1 MSYRESMVLSRYQA
15 IQPGLPGVPGPA
27 VPDPPGPDV
36 PAPGPDGPGPI
47 DPSPYPDYEDTPPVS
62 PIDVS
67 VLQARAPRSRS
78 PRLEAVSPQQTSTV
92 VAFIG
97 DLAVGS
103 LVAAPTCRGSNRADV
118 LECACVDH
126 QEAMTT
132 SRLRH

>member
-1 MSYRESMVLSRYQA
+1 MSYREPMVLSRYQA

-27 VPDPPGPDV
+27 VPEPPGPDV
-36 PAPGPDGPGPI
+36 PAPGPDGPEPI

-67 VLQARAPRSRS
+67 VRARPPRSRAA
-78 PRLEAVSPQQTSTV
+78 RLEAAAPQQTNTV
-92 VAFIG
+92 DAFIG
-97 DLAVGS
+97 DVAVGS

-118 LECACVDH
+118 IECACVDR